1 MIKTGDIK
9 FSQLELKIKNDGLNI
24 TPWDDLENLN

>member
-1 MIKTGDIK
+1 MIKTGGIK
-9 FSQLELKIKNDGLNI
+9 FSQLDLKTKNDGLNF